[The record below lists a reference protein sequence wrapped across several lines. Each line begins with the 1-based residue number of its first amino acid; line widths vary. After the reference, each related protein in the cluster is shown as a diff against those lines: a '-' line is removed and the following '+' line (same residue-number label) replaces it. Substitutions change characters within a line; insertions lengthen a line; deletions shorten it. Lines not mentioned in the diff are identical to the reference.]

1 MNAFRN
7 IISFLMY
14 KTLSPNTQQKYEE
27 FLHEVARDLIP
38 EQGNMSGSSDDD
50 NSVSS
55 QKSTPREPS
64 ADPPGRLSGN
74 FSRYDFWET
83 VGGRHGKKQYPLR

>member
-7 IISFLMY
+7 MMY
-14 KTLSPNTQQKYEE
+14 KTLSPNRQQKYKE
-27 FLHEVARDLIP
+27 FLHEVARDLIS
-38 EQGNMSGSSDDD
+38 EQGNMADSSDDD

-64 ADPPGRLSGN
+64 ACPPGRLSGN
-74 FSRYDFWET
+74 FSRYDFGET
-83 VGGRHGKKQYPLR
+83 VGGRHGEKQYPLR